1 MDGCICE
8 FSQQEQMEYI
18 KTLQQKGIV
27 NIEMECTILA
37 SLCQKTGVK
46 GAIICV
52 ALLDRLK
59 GDQVMISKE
68 TYKSYQERPRALLI
82 KYLRKKLQETKHP
95 FGSR

>member
-8 FSQQEQMEYI
+8 FSQQEQTDYI
-18 KTLQQKGIV
+18 KRLQQTGIV
-27 NIEMECTILA
+27 NIEMECTVLA

-52 ALLDRLK
+52 ALLDRMK
-59 GDQVMISKE
+59 GDQVTISTE

-82 KYLRKKLQETKHP
+82 KYLRKKLQEIQHP

>member
-8 FSQQEQMEYI
+8 FTLQEQMDYV
-18 KTLQQKGIV
+18 KRLQQIGIV
-27 NIEMECTILA
+27 NIEMECTVLA

-52 ALLDRLK
+52 ALLDRMK
-59 GDQVMISKE
+59 GDQVAISTE
-68 TYKSYQERPRALLI
+68 TYKNYQERPRALLI
-82 KYLRKKLQETKHP
+82 KYLRKKLQEIQHP